1 MFPSILTTYYY
12 LMLEIKLMSQKELFR
27 PCLDSTLNA
36 LVELSSF
43 FGQHRDAGV
52 VCVQ

>member
-1 MFPSILTTYYY
+1 
-12 LMLEIKLMSQKELFR
+12 MLEIKLMSQKEFFK
-27 PCLDSTLNA
+27 PCLDHILKT